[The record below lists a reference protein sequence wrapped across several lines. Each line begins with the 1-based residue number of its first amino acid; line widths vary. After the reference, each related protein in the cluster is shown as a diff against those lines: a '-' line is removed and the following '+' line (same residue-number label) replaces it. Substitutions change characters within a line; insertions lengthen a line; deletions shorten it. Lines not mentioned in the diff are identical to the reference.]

1 MGSLAALVDQLESEV
16 EDPEEETFLLYSQP
30 IPSLDLGFIDPRA
43 ASVDVTVAGHDF
55 TIHQSPAVLSSSRAG
70 GTTGA
75 VIWKISP
82 SFASWLASPSN
93 PIWAT
98 TSSSPSILELGCGIS
113 PLSAL
118 ALAPRVSR
126 YVLTDQSYVH
136 RLLQRNIDENLESAL
151 GSSGTSTPT
160 GRSRKKRGGHAH
172 AVSRP
177 SINFT
182 TLDWETD
189 EVTPSLT
196 GSGEVRSF
204 DAVVAC
210 DCVYNYAL
218 VSPFVQTCIDACRLR
233 SSDDAFTGDDSR
245 PCICVIGQQLRND
258 EVFESWLE
266 AFHASFRV
274 WRVPDDALPED
285 LRSSAG
291 FVVHI
296 GVLRDQMR

>member
-1 MGSLAALVDQLESEV
+1 MGSLTALIDQLEPEV
-16 EDPEEETFLLYSQP
+16 EDPEEETFILYSQP

-43 ASVDVTVAGHDF
+43 ASVDVSVAGHDF

-93 PIWAT
+93 PVWAA
-98 TSSSPSILELGCGIS
+98 TSSSPSVLELGCGIS

-126 YVLTDQSYVH
+126 YILTDQSYIH
-136 RLLQRNIDENLESAL
+136 RLLQRNIDENLETVL

-160 GRSRKKRGGHAH
+160 GRSRRKRGGHAH
-172 AVSRP
+172 PLSKP
-177 SINFT
+177 SIYFT

-196 GSGEVRSF
+196 GCHETRSF

-218 VSPFVQTCIDACRLR
+218 VSPFVQTCVDACRLR
-233 SSDDAFTGDDSR
+233 STDDAFTGDDSR
-245 PCICVIGQQLRND
+245 PCICVIGQQLRNY

-266 AFHASFRV
+266 TFHASFRV

-296 GVLRDQMR
+296 GVLRDEMR

>member
-1 MGSLAALVDQLESEV
+1 MGSLAVLIDQLEPEV
-16 EDPEEETFLLYSQP
+16 EDPEEETFILYSQP

-43 ASVDVTVAGHDF
+43 ASVDVSVAGHDF

-75 VIWKISP
+75 V
-82 SFASWLASPSN
+82 
-93 PIWAT
+93 
-98 TSSSPSILELGCGIS
+98 LELGCGIS

-126 YVLTDQSYVH
+126 YILTDQSYVH
-136 RLLQRNIDENLESAL
+136 RLLQRNIDENLETAL

-172 AVSRP
+172 PLSKP
-177 SINFT
+177 NIHFT
-182 TLDWETD
+182 TLDWEKD

-196 GSGEVRSF
+196 GCNETRSF

-218 VSPFVQTCIDACRLR
+218 VSPFVQTCVDACRLR
-233 SSDDAFTGDDSR
+233 LADDAFTGDDSR

-266 AFHASFRV
+266 TFHASFRV
-274 WRVPDDALPED
+274 WRVPDGALPED

-296 GVLRDQMR
+296 GVLRDEMR

>member
-1 MGSLAALVDQLESEV
+1 M
-16 EDPEEETFLLYSQP
+16 TK
-30 IPSLDLGFIDPRA
+30 PR
-43 ASVDVTVAGHDF
+43 
-55 TIHQSPAVLSSSRAG
+55 
-70 GTTGA
+70 
-75 VIWKISP
+75 
-82 SFASWLASPSN
+82 
-93 PIWAT
+93 
-98 TSSSPSILELGCGIS
+98 
-113 PLSAL
+113 
-118 ALAPRVSR
+118 
-126 YVLTDQSYVH
+126 
-136 RLLQRNIDENLESAL
+136 
-151 GSSGTSTPT
+151 
-160 GRSRKKRGGHAH
+160 
-172 AVSRP
+172 
-177 SINFT
+177 INFT

-196 GSGEVRSF
+196 GSGEVHSF

-218 VSPFVQTCIDACRLR
+218 VSPFVQTCVDACRLR
-233 SSDDAFTGDDSR
+233 STDDAFTGDDSR

-266 AFHASFRV
+266 TFHASFRV

>member
-1 MGSLAALVDQLESEV
+1 MGSLAALIDQLEPEV

-43 ASVDVTVAGHDF
+43 ASVDVSVAGHDF

-75 VIWKISP
+75 
-82 SFASWLASPSN
+82 ARLRY
-93 PIWAT
+93 
-98 TSSSPSILELGCGIS
+98 L

-118 ALAPRVSR
+118 ALAPRVAR
-126 YVLTDQSYVH
+126 YVLTDQSYVQ
-136 RLLQRNIDENLESAL
+136 RLLQRNIDENL
-151 GSSGTSTPT
+151 GVRSGLL
-160 GRSRKKRGGHAH
+160 RHVYANWE
-172 AVSRP
+172 P

-218 VSPFVQTCIDACRLR
+218 VSPFVQTCVDACRLR
-233 SSDDAFTGDDSR
+233 SVDDAFTGDDSR

-266 AFHASFRV
+266 TFHASFRV

-296 GVLRDQMR
+296 GVLREEMR